1 MLNRPAEI
9 CALLCQCGQKWRVS
23 AEEHLG
29 EVFLGSFHT
38 GLIKEV
44 TKAALGWC
52 LCRHQSLW
60 KWKFLVNETRVPWQT
75 ESGC

>member
-9 CALLCQCGQKWRVS
+9 CALLCQCGQQWQVS

-29 EVFLGSFHT
+29 KAFLGFFHT

-44 TKAALGWC
+44 TKASLGWC
-52 LCRHQSLW
+52 LCRQQSM
-60 KWKFLVNETRVPWQT
+60 WKFLCE
-75 ESGC
+75 